1 MFICITSRHDRKS
14 IAFDPLQNLT
24 TESSRKAQHTNTN
37 TDNTLWK
44 PSAFHL
50 SNKTVSETLIYRIQ
64 WIEFKQ
70 CSMPLAHSLSVNDR
84 SEYHQSGCFAGV
96 FPPRG
101 LTISEICHRESSL
114 R

>member
-1 MFICITSRHDRKS
+1 MFICIMSRHERKS
-14 IAFDPLQNLT
+14 TAFDPLQNLT
-24 TESSRKAQHTNTN
+24 KTIIQKSTTFIQ
-37 TDNTLWK
+37 TLTTHSEK

-70 CSMPLAHSLSVNDR
+70 CSMPVAHSLSVNDR
-84 SEYHQSGCFAGV
+84 SKYHQSGCFAGV